1 LAGLDS
7 AGIDRLAARAQGLR
21 ILGTI
26 ELSRGKRDSA
36 RRQFDAAARILGI
49 PGGGEERPNAAI
61 PETLEVAAL
70 RTARAAAA
78 DSPDAYPAAVADCE
92 TALAIVQK
100 VFGER
105 AANHPLT
112 ARYMD
117 ALARIDIRRGKLLA
131 AEPLLRQ
138 ALAIDEK
145 SLPKDHPAIAA
156 VLEDLGETLD
166 KSGRADEGRGFAAR
180 AKELREGRTAT
191 EKP

>member
-1 LAGLDS
+1 
-7 AGIDRLAARAQGLR
+7 LAARAQGLR

-36 RRQFDAAARILGI
+36 RRQFDAAARVLGI
-49 PGGGEERPNAAI
+49 SADGGEEGGNPAT

-70 RTARAAAA
+70 RIARAAAA
-78 DSPDAYPAAVADCE
+78 GSPEDYPATVADCE

-100 VFGER
+100 AFGER
-105 AANHPLT
+105 AANHPLS

-145 SLPKDHPAIAA
+145 SLPKDHPAIVA
-156 VLEDLGETLD
+156 VLDDLAETLD
-166 KSGRADEGRGFAAR
+166 KSGRSDEGRGFAAR
-180 AKELREGRTAT
+180 AKELRERRAAA